1 MNSIKKFKSIKTLS
15 DIEIKSDIG
24 YVPLKNIMKT
34 VSYDVYRVHFV
45 DGGIVDCADNHIFIK
60 GNGDEVFA
68 VDLQHGD
75 CIIGDGDQKIFDR
88 IEKTDR
94 VEEMY
99 DFQME
104 YHHKFFTNGVLS
116 HNTTVVAAYLVHQMV
131 FNEEYTIAVLANKM
145 DSSRE
150 ILSRMK
156 LMYEELPWFLQMGV
170 KEWNKGKIEL
180 GNKSKVIS
188 AAASSSSIRGKSV
201 NCVDIDT
208 LITVKNKHNG
218 KIEKI
223 TIAELEM
230 RLQHDK

>member
-1 MNSIKKFKSIKTLS
+1 MKKFKTIKTIS
-15 DIEIKSDIG
+15 DIDIKTDIG
-24 YVPLKNIMKT
+24 FVPLKNIMKT
-34 VSYDVYRVHFV
+34 IEYDVYVVKFEN
-45 DGGIVDCADNHIFIK
+45 GYELKCADNHIIIDEYD
-60 GNGDEVFA
+60 NEVFVKD
-68 VDLQHGD
+68 VDVGTL
-75 CIIGDGDQKIFDR
+75 I
-88 IEKTDR
+88 KTDDGLST
-94 VEEMY
+94 VSSIVKTDEKESMY

-104 YHHKFFTNGVLS
+104 YHHKFYTNGVLS

-170 KEWNKGKIEL
+170 KTWNKGTIEL

-201 NCVDIDT
+201 NCVDVNT
-208 LITVKNKHNG
+208 LVTVKNKETG
-218 KIEKI
+218 VIEQI
-223 TIAELEM
+223 TIDELEL
-230 RLQHDK
+230 RLKHEA

>member
-1 MNSIKKFKSIKTLS
+1 MKKFKTIKTIS
-15 DIEIKSDIG
+15 DIDIKTDIG
-24 YVPLKNIMKT
+24 FVPLKNIMKT
-34 VSYDVYRVHFV
+34 IEYDVY
-45 DGGIVDCADNHIFIK
+45 IVKFENGYELKCADNHIIIDEYD
-60 GNGDEVFA
+60 NEVFVKD
-68 VDLQHGD
+68 VDVGTL
-75 CIIGDGDQKIFDR
+75 I
-88 IEKTDR
+88 KTDDGLSA
-94 VEEMY
+94 VSSIVKTDEKESMY

-104 YHHKFFTNGVLS
+104 YHHKFYTNGVLS

-170 KEWNKGKIEL
+170 KTWNKGTIEL

-201 NCVDIDT
+201 NCVDVNT
-208 LITVKNKHNG
+208 LVTVKNKETG
-218 KIEKI
+218 VIEQI
-223 TIAELEM
+223 TIDELEL
-230 RLQHDK
+230 RLKHEA

>member
-1 MNSIKKFKSIKTLS
+1 MNNIKKFKTIKTIT
-15 DIEIKSDIG
+15 DIDIKTDIG
-24 YVPLKNIMKT
+24 FVPLKNIMKT
-34 VSYDVYRVHFV
+34 IEYNVYHIKFEN
-45 DGGIVDCADNHIFIK
+45 GYELKCADNHILIDENNGELFAKDIPIGTLIK
-60 GNGDEVFA
+60 IDNGLSA
-68 VDLQHGD
+68 VTSV
-75 CIIGDGDQKIFDR
+75 
-88 IEKTDR
+88 EKTDDS
-94 VEEMY
+94 EEMY

-104 YHHKFFTNGVLS
+104 YHHKFYTNGVLS

-170 KEWNKGKIEL
+170 KTWNKGTIEL

-201 NCVDIDT
+201 NCVDVNT
-208 LITVKNKHNG
+208 LVTVKNKETG
-218 KIEKI
+218 VIEQI
-223 TIAELEM
+223 TIDELEL
-230 RLQHDK
+230 RLKHEA

>member
-1 MNSIKKFKSIKTLS
+1 MNVIKKFKTIKTLS
-15 DIEIKSDIG
+15 DIDIKTDIG
-24 YVPLKNIMKT
+24 FVPLKNIMKT
-34 VSYDVYRVHFV
+34 IEYDVYRVQFD
-45 DGGIVDCADNHIFIK
+45 DGTYIECADNHILIQYD
-60 GNGDEVFA
+60 GSEVFA
-68 VDLQHGD
+68 TELNIGQHIKSVDGL
-75 CIIGDGDQKIFDR
+75 
-88 IEKTDR
+88 KTVADVINMNR
-94 VEEMY
+94 KESMY

-104 YHHKFFTNGVLS
+104 YHHKFYTNGVLS

-170 KEWNKGKIEL
+170 KTWNKGTIEL

-201 NCVDIDT
+201 NCVDVST
-208 LITVKNKHNG
+208 LITVKNKTTG

-223 TIAELEM
+223 TIEELEL
-230 RLQHDK
+230 RLKYDA

>member
-1 MNSIKKFKSIKTLS
+1 MKKFKTIKTIS
-15 DIEIKSDIG
+15 DIDIKTDIG
-24 YVPLKNIMKT
+24 FVPLKNIMKT
-34 VSYDVYRVHFV
+34 IEYDVY
-45 DGGIVDCADNHIFIK
+45 IVKFENGYELKCADNHIIIDEYDNEVFIK
-60 GNGDEVFA
+60 D
-68 VDLQHGD
+68 VDVGTL
-75 CIIGDGDQKIFDR
+75 I
-88 IEKTDR
+88 KTDDGLST
-94 VEEMY
+94 VSSIVKTDEKESMY

-104 YHHKFFTNGVLS
+104 YHHKFYTNGVLS

-170 KEWNKGKIEL
+170 KTWNKGTIEL

-201 NCVDIDT
+201 NCVDVNT
-208 LITVKNKHNG
+208 LVTVKNKETG
-218 KIEKI
+218 VIEQI
-223 TIAELEM
+223 TIDELEL
-230 RLQHDK
+230 RLKHEA

>member
-1 MNSIKKFKSIKTLS
+1 MNSIKKFISIKTLN

-24 YVPLKNIMKT
+24 FIPLKNIMKT
-34 VSYDVYRVHFV
+34 IQYDVYKVIFD
-45 DGGIVDCADNHIFIK
+45 DGTYIECADNHILILD
-60 GNGDEVFA
+60 GGREIYA
-68 VDLQHGD
+68 VDLNVGD
-75 CIIGDGDQKIFDR
+75 YVISTDGIKVVADVVDTCTK
-88 IEKTDR
+88 EN
-94 VEEMY
+94 MY
-99 DFQME
+99 DVQME

-180 GNKSKVIS
+180 GNKSKVLS
-188 AAASSSSIRGKSV
+188 AVASSSSIRGKSV
-201 NCVDIDT
+201 NCVDVDT
-208 LITVKNKHNG
+208 LVTVKNKNTG
-218 KIEKI
+218 LVETIS
-223 TIAELEM
+223 IAELDM
-230 RLQHDK
+230 RLQHNK